1 MPVPTQEQYI
11 KMLDT
16 AKEKGYAYPAVNVT
30 TIEVIN
36 GALKAF
42 AEAKSDGIIQVSLGG
57 GQFAS
62 GTAVKDSAIG
72 AIVLAEATHRLAEK
86 YDVLVALHTDHCQA
100 DKVDSFLRPL
110 LAESKKR
117 IAEGKG
123 PLFNSHMLDASALP
137 MAQNLELSKQLLA
150 ECAELGIVLEI
161 EIGVVGGEED
171 GVDTSGAPKE
181 KLYTSPEDMLM
192 TYETLNGVGEFMLA
206 ATFGNVHGVYKPG
219 AVKLK
224 PTILRDGQAV
234 VKEKHGND
242 MRLVF
247 HGGSGSDLCDIREA
261 ISYGVVKM
269 NIDTDTQ
276 YAFSKPIVLHMCQN
290 IDGML
295 KVDVKWATRRS
306 TIPAPTSR
314 RVSRV
319 SASVCRLLLM
329 TCSPP
334 ARPSSARSD
343 AELKVT
349 NFSAAALP
357 GSRAFFFTF
366 DANKRALPFSTVPGY
381 KRAHDDE
388 SCTEDGENEWNSV
401 FPPEGVGYG
410 FLRIIRQVDKLHF
423 FAFLPGRRV
432 RTLTVFH
439 PVYLT
444 ILCRKTEHRVVCGTS
459 SAPAAPFELQGN
471 NLALRGDATLHYPL
485 GIHRRHGGA
494 NQNPHPYQS
503 KYTPENHPDN
513 RLAFGG
519 FLSSNSRR
527 LDRSLSLCLHKGV
540 QNFRH
545 LLHLGDIQEALR
557 NLTAAVLTGNHPVSK
572 NQATAAIRLCLTRFH
587 HAGQHGV

>member
-1 MPVPTQEQYI
+1 
-11 KMLDT
+11 MLDT
-16 AKEKGYAYPAVNVT
+16 AKAKGYAYPAINVT

-42 AEAKSDGIIQVSLGG
+42 AEAKSDGIIQISLGG

-72 AIVLAEATHRLAEK
+72 AIVLAEAVHRLAEQ
-86 YDVLVALHTDHCQA
+86 YNVFVALHTDHCQA

-171 GVDTSGAPKE
+171 GVDTSGAPAE
-181 KLYTSPEDMLM
+181 KLYTSPADMLQ

-234 VKEKHGND
+234 VKEKHGED

-295 KVDVKWATRRS
+295 KVDGEVGNKKVYDPRS
-306 TIPAPTSR
+306 YLKKGEQGIAE
-314 RVSRV
+314 
-319 SASVCRLLLM
+319 RLQVAADDLLSKGQ
-329 TCSPP
+329 T
-334 ARPSSARSD
+334 
-343 AELKVT
+343 L
-349 NFSAAALP
+349 
-357 GSRAFFFTF
+357 
-366 DANKRALPFSTVPGY
+366 
-381 KRAHDDE
+381 
-388 SCTEDGENEWNSV
+388 
-401 FPPEGVGYG
+401 YG
-410 FLRIIRQVDKLHF
+410 QI
-423 FAFLPGRRV
+423 
-432 RTLTVFH
+432 
-439 PVYLT
+439 
-444 ILCRKTEHRVVCGTS
+444 
-459 SAPAAPFELQGN
+459 
-471 NLALRGDATLHYPL
+471 
-485 GIHRRHGGA
+485 
-494 NQNPHPYQS
+494 
-503 KYTPENHPDN
+503 
-513 RLAFGG
+513 
-519 FLSSNSRR
+519 
-527 LDRSLSLCLHKGV
+527 
-540 QNFRH
+540 
-545 LLHLGDIQEALR
+545 
-557 NLTAAVLTGNHPVSK
+557 
-572 NQATAAIRLCLTRFH
+572 
-587 HAGQHGV
+587 

>member
-86 YDVLVALHTDHCQA
+86 YNVLVALHTDHCQA

-181 KLYTSPEDMLM
+181 KLYTSPEDMLL

-219 AVKLK
+219 AVQLK

-295 KVDVKWATRRS
+295 KVDGEVGNKKAYDPRAYLKKGEQG
-306 TIPAPTSR
+306 IAE
-314 RVSRV
+314 
-319 SASVCRLLLM
+319 RLQVAADDLLSKGQ
-329 TCSPP
+329 T
-334 ARPSSARSD
+334 
-343 AELKVT
+343 L
-349 NFSAAALP
+349 
-357 GSRAFFFTF
+357 
-366 DANKRALPFSTVPGY
+366 
-381 KRAHDDE
+381 
-388 SCTEDGENEWNSV
+388 
-401 FPPEGVGYG
+401 YG
-410 FLRIIRQVDKLHF
+410 QI
-423 FAFLPGRRV
+423 
-432 RTLTVFH
+432 
-439 PVYLT
+439 
-444 ILCRKTEHRVVCGTS
+444 
-459 SAPAAPFELQGN
+459 
-471 NLALRGDATLHYPL
+471 
-485 GIHRRHGGA
+485 
-494 NQNPHPYQS
+494 
-503 KYTPENHPDN
+503 
-513 RLAFGG
+513 
-519 FLSSNSRR
+519 
-527 LDRSLSLCLHKGV
+527 
-540 QNFRH
+540 
-545 LLHLGDIQEALR
+545 
-557 NLTAAVLTGNHPVSK
+557 
-572 NQATAAIRLCLTRFH
+572 
-587 HAGQHGV
+587 

>member
-11 KMLDT
+11 TMLDT

-171 GVDTSGAPKE
+171 GVDTSDAPAE
-181 KLYTSPEDMLM
+181 KLYTSPADMLQ

-295 KVDVKWATRRS
+295 KVDGEVGNKKVYDPRS
-306 TIPAPTSR
+306 YLKKGEQGICERLQLAADDLL
-314 RVSRV
+314 
-319 SASVCRLLLM
+319 SAGKTL
-329 TCSPP
+329 
-334 ARPSSARSD
+334 
-343 AELKVT
+343 
-349 NFSAAALP
+349 
-357 GSRAFFFTF
+357 
-366 DANKRALPFSTVPGY
+366 
-381 KRAHDDE
+381 
-388 SCTEDGENEWNSV
+388 
-401 FPPEGVGYG
+401 YG
-410 FLRIIRQVDKLHF
+410 QI
-423 FAFLPGRRV
+423 
-432 RTLTVFH
+432 
-439 PVYLT
+439 
-444 ILCRKTEHRVVCGTS
+444 
-459 SAPAAPFELQGN
+459 
-471 NLALRGDATLHYPL
+471 
-485 GIHRRHGGA
+485 
-494 NQNPHPYQS
+494 
-503 KYTPENHPDN
+503 
-513 RLAFGG
+513 
-519 FLSSNSRR
+519 
-527 LDRSLSLCLHKGV
+527 
-540 QNFRH
+540 
-545 LLHLGDIQEALR
+545 
-557 NLTAAVLTGNHPVSK
+557 
-572 NQATAAIRLCLTRFH
+572 
-587 HAGQHGV
+587 